1 MFKCACLIALA
12 FAATSCDFFRS
23 EAKPEAVAR
32 VNDWYL
38 YKDEVEDLVPL
49 NVSKEDSLI
58 IVNNYIHRWATNK
71 ILIGAAEINLN
82 QEKQDQLN
90 KLVNQYKID
99 LYSKAYIEEVV
110 KQSVDTVISSEEIKN
125 YYSENK
131 ENFKTNA
138 TLVRLRYIYLEKD
151 NPKFETIRQKFF
163 DFRKSDS
170 SFWETNVLQ
179 FREFALNDSVWVE
192 MSQVYSRLPFINPE
206 NRQQY
211 ISSGKSIQHHDGKLT
226 YLVKV
231 TSLLDKNQIA
241 PLQFVE
247 PTLREVI
254 LNKRKLELIKKFEKD
269 ITDDAIKSKKY
280 EIYK

>member
-38 YKDEVEDLVPL
+38 YKDEVQDLVPL

-110 KQSVDTVISSEEIKN
+110 KQSVDTVISPEEIKN

-192 MSQVYSRLPFINPE
+192 MSQVYSRLPFINPD

>member
-192 MSQVYSRLPFINPE
+192 MSQVYSRLPFINPD

>member
-110 KQSVDTVISSEEIKN
+110 KQSVDTVISPEEIKN

-192 MSQVYSRLPFINPE
+192 MSQVYSRLPFINPD